1 MKDYKKITLIGWLTV
16 LAVVFVMSLFSSCM
30 VYEYTPNSTKHSCE
44 LMDRG
49 QSCLSDHSCCKEET
63 NDITYWKTN
72 YSSTVGLYYYNN
84 NPYWGYS
91 TGYYYYYGS
100 RHVYPWWYYYN
111 SIPPYYY
118 GASTHVYCHL
128 GNSGYV
134 YRPRGNWRH
143 NNKTNLTYNHNKV
156 HTTGV
161 RVKNKSNVPNKFR
174 NTTRNNTSVIVTP
187 NRNTK
192 VKTNTNYFFNNVKT
206 NTNRSNTKT
215 NIKTN
220 NNRSNKTNR
229 TNIKINNNKS
239 NIRTNNRSTKSNVKS
254 PR

>member
-1 MKDYKKITLIGWLTV
+1 MKDYRKITLIGWLTV
-16 LAVVFVMSLFSSCM
+16 LAVVFIMSLFSSCM
-30 VYEYTPNSTKHSCE
+30 VYEYTPSPTKHNCE

-63 NDITYWKTN
+63 NDVTYWKTN
-72 YSSTVGLYYYNN
+72 YSTTVGLYYYND

-111 SIPPYYY
+111 TIPPYYY
-118 GASTHVYCHL
+118 GVSTHVYCHL

-161 RVKNKSNVPNKFR
+161 KVTSNSNVPSKW
-174 NTTRNNTSVIVTP
+174 RNNNV
-187 NRNTK
+187 R
-192 VKTNTNYFFNNVKT
+192 VKT
-206 NTNRSNTKT
+206 NTNRTNVKFTPNRTTKVNNTINYT
-215 NIKTN
+215 RPAIKTN
-220 NNRSNKTNR
+220 NNRSNKTNTNR

-239 NIRTNNRSTKSNVKS
+239 NIRTNNRSTKSNVKR